1 MNLESTPIKK
11 PFMDS
16 LVFNGKVWLQW
27 LTTLGD
33 ALKGEWSEGARVLT
47 FSSSLS
53 ADSNYFSFQ
62 GFQVFVNIV
71 FNDKI
76 APLDLSGTIQ
86 VLDEK
91 NKPIQFLNGML
102 NLYDG
107 ETLVQGVSVVGTNIN
122 LPTLTTSGTTTIT
135 GTLVLKR

>member
-16 LVFNGKVWLQW
+16 LVFNGKVWIQW

-33 ALKGEWSEGARVLT
+33 ALKGDWSEGARVLT

-62 GFQVFVNIV
+62 GVQVFVNIV
-71 FNDKI
+71 FNDKT
-76 APLDLSGTIQ
+76 ATLDLSGTIQ

>member
-16 LVFNGKVWLQW
+16 LVFNGKVWIQW

-33 ALKGEWSEGARVLT
+33 ALKGDWSEGARVLT

-62 GFQVFVNIV
+62 GVQVFLRIELG
-71 FNDKI
+71 
-76 APLDLSGTIQ
+76 ASDLSGTIQ

-102 NLYDG
+102 TLYDG